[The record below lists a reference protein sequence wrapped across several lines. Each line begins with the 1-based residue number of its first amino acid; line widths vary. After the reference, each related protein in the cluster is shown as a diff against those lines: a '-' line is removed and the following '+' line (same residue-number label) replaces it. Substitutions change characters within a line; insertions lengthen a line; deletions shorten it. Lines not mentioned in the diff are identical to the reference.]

1 MNDKLGRNKIGRLVI
16 NKTQTVTGNVKLPV
30 FDERFTMDDFT
41 YVVDIGFKD
50 LPSAIAAEDY
60 VLRAYANSL
69 EATRTENDVSEE
81 EASQI
86 TANSFFSSL
95 NNLINQNQNSL
106 AGLRSTIQR
115 LTEENEYYDAAGRER
130 DAQIDEQLIEIDLQN
145 AMIAQKDAEIEQL
158 KQSLRS
164 LATATTES
172 MKQLEDL
179 TKQQTTQL
187 VNAMNLITNN
197 TGSNI

>member
-16 NKTQTVTGNVKLPV
+16 NKTETVTGNVKLPV

-41 YVVDIGFKD
+41 HVVDIGFKD
-50 LPSAIAAEDY
+50 LPSAISAEDY

-69 EATRTENDVSEE
+69 EATRTENNLSEQE
-81 EASQI
+81 VAQI

-115 LTEENEYYDAAGRER
+115 LREENEFYDEVGKER
-130 DAQIDEQLIEIDLQN
+130 DAQLDEQLIELDMKN
-145 AMIAQKDAEIEQL
+145 AMIVQKDAEIEQL
-158 KQSLRS
+158 RQSLQS
-164 LATATTES
+164 LAIATTSS
-172 MKQLEDL
+172 MKQLEEL

>member
-158 KQSLRS
+158 RQSLRS